1 MTIDSHQHF
10 WNYNPVRDRWIT
22 PEMSVLK
29 KNFVPLELKSILSS
43 NKIEGCVAVQADQS
57 EIENDFLL
65 KLASDNDFIKGV
77 VGWIDF
83 RSENIVEQLSHYA
96 TYKKLK
102 GFRHMVQA
110 EPDNHFLLRPDF
122 MRGISALQPFGF
134 TYDILIYP
142 QHLPVAIEFVKKF
155 PSQKFVIDHLAKPE
169 IRKGNILGWKKD
181 IQALGALKNVH
192 CKVSGLVT
200 EADWQKW
207 TDTDIKPYLD
217 IVLEVFGV
225 DRLMYGSDWPV
236 CLLAASYE
244 KQLSVITTYIKM
256 LSVEEQNK
264 IMGLNAINF
273 YNL

>member
-1 MTIDSHQHF
+1 
-10 WNYNPVRDRWIT
+10 
-22 PEMSVLK
+22 MSVLK

-102 GFRHMVQA
+102 GFRHIVQA

-169 IRKGNILGWKKD
+169 IRKGNILGWKKN

>member
-1 MTIDSHQHF
+1 
-10 WNYNPVRDRWIT
+10 
-22 PEMSVLK
+22 MSELK
-29 KNFVPLELKSILSS
+29 KNFVPHELKSILSS

-83 RSENIVEQLSHYA
+83 RSQKIIEQLSHYA
-96 TYKKLK
+96 TYKKQK

-169 IRKGNILGWKKD
+169 IRKGNILGWKEN

-192 CKVSGLVT
+192 CKISGLVT

>member
-29 KNFVPLELKSILSS
+29 KNFVPHELKSILSS

-192 CKVSGLVT
+192 CKISGLVT